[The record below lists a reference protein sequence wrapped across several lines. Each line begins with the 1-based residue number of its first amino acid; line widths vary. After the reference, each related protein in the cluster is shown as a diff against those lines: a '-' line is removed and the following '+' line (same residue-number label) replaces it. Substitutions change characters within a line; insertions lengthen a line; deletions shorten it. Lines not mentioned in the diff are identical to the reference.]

1 MADYHGYPQGVPAPI
16 GDGGV
21 ELLRKRH
28 GDEQVTF
35 KDVADHLSDYLKRHP
50 AALRA
55 IDGFARY
62 VAEVED
68 VGDDHDAVPKGSVTS
83 DGEPPDA

>member
-1 MADYHGYPQGVPAPI
+1 MAEYHGYPQGVPAPI

-21 ELLRKRH
+21 ELLRKRR

-35 KDVADHLSDYLKRHP
+35 KDVADHLSDYLKHHP
-50 AALRA
+50 SALRA

-62 VAEVED
+62 VAEVEN
-68 VGDDHDAVPKGSVTS
+68 VAHDHDAVPKGSVAS